1 VIVAPR
7 TPLET
12 KLATIWGEVLQ
23 TGEIGIHDNLFALGA
38 DSIDLFRIAART
50 RDQGLGLAAA
60 QLIRHPTIA
69 ELARAANDLPEESM
83 RAASNAAPSLQSFR
97 RRAGTSR

>member
-1 VIVAPR
+1 M
-7 TPLET
+7 
-12 KLATIWGEVLQ
+12 
-23 TGEIGIHDNLFALGA
+23 
-38 DSIDLFRIAART
+38 
-50 RDQGLGLAAA
+50 
-60 QLIRHPTIA
+60 RHPTIA